1 MNNTVFLTPEQFV
14 KAIMEQKG
22 ATAVS
27 FQSVT
32 DARLKKTGNPLNLPV
47 LKVSEV
53 NGMIGYNYEN
63 SVNNQKEREGQERDF
78 DAAPRQWGNR
88 IHPCVVEH
96 KGEFYI
102 TVKVERTLAA
112 PRYIDD
118 LGTELDAVEVKPFLP
133 SKGASRQ
140 GVDKEVIH
148 REYKV
153 TSIRNIRWNGKR
165 VEIIAPPT
173 TK

>member
-1 MNNTVFLTPEQFV
+1 MNNTVFLTPQQFV
-14 KAIMEQKG
+14 DAIMGQKG
-22 ATAVS
+22 ATAAS

-32 DARLKKTGNPLNLPV
+32 DARLKKTGNPFNMPV
-47 LKVSEV
+47 IKVSEV

-63 SVNNQKEREGQERDF
+63 SVRNQSEREGGERDF
-78 DAAPRQWGNR
+78 VAEQRKWGRR

-102 TVKVERTLAA
+102 TVKIERNLTA

-118 LGTELDAVEVKPFLP
+118 MGTELDSVEVKPYLP
-133 SKGASRQ
+133 AKGKSRQ
-140 GVDKEVIH
+140 NVEKEVIH

-165 VEIIAPPT
+165 VEIINALA
-173 TK
+173 K